1 MRKFKAESQRLMDLM
16 VHSIYT
22 NKEIFLRELISNAS
36 DAIDKMYVKSL
47 QDENISF
54 DKDKFYI
61 ELIPNKENKT
71 LVIRDTGIGMTK
83 EELESNLGTIA
94 KSGSAD
100 FKKANSTEDAMNII
114 GQFGVG
120 FYSAFMVAKKV
131 QVLTRAYGSEQAYL
145 WESEGAEGY
154 TITEATKETP
164 GTEITL
170 TFKDDEDEEK
180 YSRFLEEYTLKE
192 LVRKYSNY
200 VRYPIQME
208 VTKSRK
214 VENPIDETADEKTSD
229 ESAESNAEKT
239 REDSSD
245 KAPEWE
251 EYTEVE
257 TLNSMVPIWDKPR
270 NQLTDEDYKT
280 FYQQEHFGYDEPL
293 AWTHMITDGTLSYR
307 AILYIPSKVPYDFYT
322 KDYKKGLELYSAG
335 VKIMDHAEDLVPD
348 YYAFV
353 KGVVASEDL
362 SLNISREILQQDRQ
376 LLAIAR
382 KIESKIT
389 DELKSLQTSDPD
401 KYAEFFENFG
411 NQIKGGIYQ
420 SYGMK
425 KDQLA
430 DLLLFHS
437 SNGDKPRTLQQYV
450 TEKKPDQTKIYYA
463 TGDSVSQID
472 RSPSLGLLK
481 DQGYEVLYLTDDIDE
496 FMIKMMFS
504 YEEMEF
510 QSILS
515 DEFELESDAKED
527 AKDEKEVSAEQSGLF
542 EEMKKILDGEV
553 VEVKASKRLKDD
565 AVLLVATGDV
575 SIDMEKTFLH
585 QPGDQKLTA
594 QKVLEINT
602 KNPVYD
608 KLTQAFADE
617 NTAELELYTKLLYD
631 QARLIEGLPIADA
644 VTFAKNVQ
652 KLMV

>member
-1 MRKFKAESQRLMDLM
+1 MRKFKAESQRLMELM
-16 VHSIYT
+16 VNSIYT

-54 DKDKFYI
+54 DKENFYI
-61 ELIPNKENKT
+61 EIIPNKENRT
-71 LVIRDTGIGMTK
+71 LTIRDTGIGMTK
-83 EELESNLGTIA
+83 EELENNLGTIA

-100 FKKANSTEDAMNII
+100 FKKANDTKDAMNII

-131 QVLTRAYGSEQAYL
+131 EVLSKAYGSDEAYL
-145 WESEGAEGY
+145 WESEGTEGY
-154 TITEATKETP
+154 TIKEAEKETY

-170 TFKDDEDEEK
+170 YLKDDEEEEK
-180 YSRFLEEYTLKE
+180 YSRFLEEYTIRE

-200 VRYPIQME
+200 VRYPIKME
-208 VTKSRK
+208 VTKSRQ
-214 VENPIDETADEKTSD
+214 VEKEETENTSTED
-229 ESAESNAEKT
+229 GAQEGEASNADHDHEEPK
-239 REDSSD
+239 
-245 KAPEWE
+245 WE
-251 EYTEVE
+251 EYQEVE
-257 TLNSMVPIWDKPR
+257 TLNSMVPIWDKPK
-270 NQLTDEDYKT
+270 NELTDEDYKT
-280 FYQQEHFGYDEPL
+280 FYQQEHFGFDEPL
-293 AWTHMITDGTLSYR
+293 AWTHMVTDGTLSYR

-322 KDYKKGLELYSAG
+322 KEYKKGLELYSAG

-362 SLNISREILQQDRQ
+362 SLNISRETLQQDRQ

-389 DELKSLQTSDPD
+389 DELKNLQETEPE
-401 KYAEFFENFG
+401 KYQKFFENFG

-437 SNGDKPRTLQQYV
+437 SKGDAMRTLKQYV
-450 TEKKPDQTKIYYA
+450 TEKKTDQTKIYYA
-463 TGDSVSQID
+463 TGDSVQQID
-472 RSPSLGLLK
+472 RSPSLALLK
-481 DQGYEVLYLTDDIDE
+481 EKGYEVLYLTEDIDE
-496 FMIKMMFS
+496 FMIKMMHA
-504 YEEMEF
+504 YDELEF
-510 QSILS
+510 QSVLS
-515 DEFELESDAKED
+515 DEFDLNQDDADKNEKDDTGHAEDTELFQKM
-527 AKDEKEVSAEQSGLF
+527 KDVLG
-542 EEMKKILDGEV
+542 DEV

-602 KNPVYD
+602 NHPVYA
-608 KLTQAFADE
+608 KLQEAAKANDTE
-617 NTAELELYTKLLYD
+617 ELERYTKLLYD

-644 VTFAKNVQ
+644 VEFAKNVQ
-652 KLMV
+652 KLMI